1 VVTVTGQKPTKATD
15 LVLFPSKKKTF
26 YVRCFESTGEKKED
40 KETKSGADHHI
51 VSHTT
56 ESRQKRQMSNQLHP
70 KQTFLCTIISKR
82 RKKEKKERNK
92 KADPIIT

>member
-1 VVTVTGQKPTKATD
+1 MYDALKARGKKRKTK
-15 LVLFPSKKKTF
+15 KQ
-26 YVRCFESTGEKKED
+26 
-40 KETKSGADHHI
+40 KSGADHHI

-56 ESRQKRQMSNQLHP
+56 ESRQKRQMSNHLHP